1 MGEKGLRVLAFAIR
15 LIDPSQAQQM
25 TDDPMSLTHDLAF
38 AGMVGIIDPLRAEA
52 KAAVAIALHAG
63 IDVRMITG
71 DHAVT
76 ASAIG
81 ETLGLGPG
89 AISGAELQ
97 AMSDEELERRLPAL
111 HVFGRVSPEDKLR
124 LARVMQRQGLIVAM
138 TGDAVNDAAA
148 LKQADIGVAMGSGSE
163 VTKQAARM
171 ILTDDNFGTL
181 VHAVELGRRVYAKI
195 VAYVRFQMTQLLA
208 LVMLFVAAT
217 AFNINQGVAL
227 TPTMV
232 LYLLFFVTVAG
243 VVVITVDPGD
253 PDVMNRPPRDPKIP
267 ITNRTAVIF
276 WIVYGAALFLAA
288 LVPLV
293 AGPDTPS
300 NDHAS
305 ASMTMTF
312 VVMGFG
318 TVFNALTNRRDP
330 TSGLT
335 PPILQALAIS
345 TVPVALVILATQIP
359 GLQAGLLTTTLTG
372 MQWLECVGLALVL
385 PLVVEVSKWIRRRTA
400 PPAAVVVDVAH
411 AVAPERAEATITG

>member
-1 MGEKGLRVLAFAIR
+1 
-15 LIDPSQAQQM
+15 M

-38 AGMVGIIDPLRAEA
+38 VGMVGIIDPLRAEA
-52 KAAVAIALHAG
+52 KAAVATALHAG

-76 ASAIG
+76 AKAIG

-89 AISGAELQ
+89 AISGSELQ
-97 AMSDEELERRLPAL
+97 AMSDEELKRRLPQL

-124 LARVMQRQGLIVAM
+124 LARVMQSQGLIVAM

-195 VAYVRFQMTQLLA
+195 VSYVRFQMTQLLS
-208 LVMLFVAAT
+208 LVMLFIAAT

-232 LYLLFFVTVAG
+232 LYLLFFATAAG

-267 ITNRTAVIF
+267 ITNRTAILF
-276 WIVYGAALFLAA
+276 WILYGAVLFLAA

-293 AGPDTPS
+293 AGPDAPS
-300 NDHAS
+300 VDQAS

-312 VVMGFG
+312 VVMGLG

-335 PPILQALAIS
+335 APILQALAIS
-345 TVPVALVILATQIP
+345 LVPVAMIVLATQLP
-359 GLQAGLLTTTLTG
+359 GLQAGLLTTSLTG
-372 MQWLECVGLALVL
+372 LQWLECVGLALVL
-385 PLVVEVSKWIRRRTA
+385 PLVVEVSKWIRRRRAPAVPAIDAQRCGHPEPRPQRRRTA
-400 PPAAVVVDVAH
+400 VLIDRTSMGAGRSP
-411 AVAPERAEATITG
+411 